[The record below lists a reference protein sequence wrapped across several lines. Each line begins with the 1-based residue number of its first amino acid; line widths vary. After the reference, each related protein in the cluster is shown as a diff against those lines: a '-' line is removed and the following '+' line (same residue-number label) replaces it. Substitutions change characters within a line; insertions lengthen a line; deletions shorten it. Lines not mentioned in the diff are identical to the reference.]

1 MYSHYSSACNLFIK
15 QDFVLYME
23 HAAKYSTE
31 FWWENA
37 FVVRNIISIH
47 NPSNSSQKDAKW
59 NPRPVRT
66 LPTANSQNAKND
78 FFFKNFFEDN
88 PSLIPA
94 LFEVFWKIF
103 TQLYRE
109 ATQLI
114 FAVIIFWRMASEEH
128 LLSFFPALLA
138 QHQNRIT
145 VIFSKN
151 FYFSFFHELGMKR
164 FSLYTRKNKKK
175 ILFFSI
181 NFYNEKIVKFFF
193 FFIELNSLEKEIVYS
208 C

>member
-1 MYSHYSSACNLFIK
+1 MSYTWNTQQSIQQSFDEKTPLWSVTSFLFITPPILPK
-15 QDFVLYME
+15 KM
-23 HAAKYSTE
+23 
-31 FWWENA
+31 
-37 FVVRNIISIH
+37 
-47 NPSNSSQKDAKW
+47 PSGILGQSARCQPQTHK
-59 NPRPVRT
+59 T
-66 LPTANSQNAKND
+66 LKTI

-145 VIFSKN
+145 VIFSKKN
-151 FYFSFFHELGMKR
+151 FYFSFFHDLGMKR
-164 FSLYTRKNKKK
+164 FSLYTRKNKKNPF
-175 ILFFSI
+175 LFYKLLQWKNS
-181 NFYNEKIVKFFF
+181 NFFF
-193 FFIELNSLEKEIVYS
+193 LLYWT
-208 C
+208 